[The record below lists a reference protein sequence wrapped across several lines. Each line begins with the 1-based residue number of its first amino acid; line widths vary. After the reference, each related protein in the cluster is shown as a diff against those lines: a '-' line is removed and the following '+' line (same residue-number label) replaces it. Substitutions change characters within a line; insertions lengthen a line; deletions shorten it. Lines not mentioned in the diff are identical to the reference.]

1 MRARRDGVSHLKHFA
16 GFSSI
21 ARTLA
26 VIALALAIPASAAA
40 SLKDDRGKTI
50 DLTRP
55 ASRIVS
61 LAPFITELVY
71 AAGAGERLV
80 AVTAY
85 SDYPPAARR
94 LPQVGDAVSLDL
106 EHLIALK
113 PDLVIAWKSG
123 NRPSDVT
130 RLERLGIPCLVVE
143 AQQLADIARLL
154 RLIGDATGTAEAGKA
169 ASDFERRLD
178 ALRARYRNAPPVRV
192 FFEIWHAPLMT
203 VSGRHFA
210 SAALAVCG
218 GVNVFGDAPGLTPSV
233 SVESVLAADPQVIF
247 GGASSTQEAELSE
260 RWRQFSEL
268 SAVRDRHIF
277 YVHPDLIQRQ
287 TPRILDGIAQICA
300 DLDMVR
306 RSAKP

>member
-1 MRARRDGVSHLKHFA
+1 M
-16 GFSSI
+16 
-21 ARTLA
+21 LA
-26 VIALALAIPASAAA
+26 ALALALPVVAAL
-40 SLKDDRGKTI
+40 SLKDDRGQTI
-50 DLTRP
+50 ELARP
-55 ASRIVS
+55 ARRIVS

-113 PDLVIAWKSG
+113 PDLVIAWQSG
-123 NRPSDVT
+123 NRPIDVT
-130 RLERLGIPCLVVE
+130 RLEQLGIPCLVVE
-143 AQQLADIARLL
+143 AQQLDDIPRLL
-154 RLIGDATGTAEAGKA
+154 RLIGAATGAAEANGA
-169 ASDFERRLD
+169 ASGFERRLE
-178 ALRARYRNAPPVRV
+178 ALRARYRNSPPLRV

-218 GVNVFGDAPGLTPSV
+218 GVNVFADAPGLTPNV
-233 SVESVLAADPQVIF
+233 SVEGVLAADPQVIL
-247 GGASSTQEAELSE
+247 GGASSSQETELAGN
-260 RWRQFSEL
+260 WRQFSEL

-287 TPRILDGIAQICA
+287 TPRILEGIMQICQH
-300 DLDMVR
+300 LDAVR
-306 RSAKP
+306 RSARQ